1 MPSSNRWLWTDW
13 EQTGEVRK
21 VVTRKPGE
29 PIYLRIHMV
38 ALALSLVASI
48 VIPRLYELFF
58 GPISLGARLVFGLII
73 AVVAGV
79 VLYRTYQSSARN
91 EP

>member
-1 MPSSNRWLWTDW
+1 M
-13 EQTGEVRK
+13 
-21 VVTRKPGE
+21 TRKPGE

-38 ALALSLVASI
+38 ALALAVVASI
-48 VIPRLYELFF
+48 AIPRLYELFF
-58 GPISLGARLVFGLII
+58 GPISLGARLIAGLII
-73 AVVAGV
+73 AVFAGG

>member
-1 MPSSNRWLWTDW
+1 LERI
-13 EQTGEVRK
+13 GELRK

-38 ALALSLVASI
+38 ALALAVVASI
-48 VIPRLYELFF
+48 AIPRLYELFF
-58 GPISLGARLVFGLII
+58 GPITLGARLVSGLII
-73 AVVAGV
+73 AVVAGAA
-79 VLYRTYQSSARN
+79 LYRIYQSSARN